1 MKRKGI
7 FPCPALFF
15 VEKEGIVCYHIR
27 KEALAER
34 DAGTMETTG
43 RYCDEIFISQ
53 RAGKSPDV
61 QL

>member
-34 DAGTMETTG
+34 DAGTDGNHREVM
-43 RYCDEIFISQ
+43 R
-53 RAGKSPDV
+53 
-61 QL
+61 